1 MDMFTIL
8 YTMSITDEFRRA
20 LNASDTRLT
29 QHKAEETMSTV
40 SAEIRSQIEEL
51 IYQHAWMLDHHQSDH
66 LADLYAENG
75 KLTGISLNHV
85 GREAIAKYGS
95 ARAKMKNRIAR
106 HVCSNL
112 QLRQIEPG
120 RVEGRL
126 IITLYRHD
134 GAGGRPDP
142 VAIANAHDIYV
153 KAEDGGWLFEQRRLE
168 LVFES
173 EAHK

>member
-1 MDMFTIL
+1 
-8 YTMSITDEFRRA
+8 MSA
-20 LNASDTRLT
+20 
-29 QHKAEETMSTV
+29 V

-51 IYQHAWMLDHHQSDH
+51 IYQHAWMLDHHQSEH
-66 LADLYAENG
+66 LAELYAENG
-75 KLTGISLNHV
+75 RLTGISLNHV
-85 GREAIAKYGS
+85 GRDAIARYGS
-95 ARAKMKNRIAR
+95 ARAKMTNRIAR

-112 QLRQIEPG
+112 QLRLLDPA

-134 GAGGRPDP
+134 GPGGRPDP

-153 KAEDGGWLFEQRRLE
+153 KLEDERWLFEQRRLE